1 VSEIT
6 SFAEGGAYD
15 KFFFLKD
22 PDGNNWAVQEV
33 PAVRPAQQAG
43 AEG

>member
-6 SFAEGGAYD
+6 SFSEGGAYD
-15 KFFFLKD
+15 KFFFLED

-33 PAVRPAQQAG
+33 PAVRPGLEDREA
-43 AEG
+43 